1 VAKHETAEHFGATH
15 AVTPEQLAE
24 LHASL
29 TGSQGWDYTFDV
41 VGTPP
46 TIRSAWDNAR
56 RGGTVVVVGA
66 GRADAMVSFSA
77 QELFLH
83 DKRLLGSFYGG
94 ADVRRD
100 YPMLLRLWQAGK
112 LDLDGMITKRITLDE
127 INDALQ
133 ALRDGANVI
142 RQMVVC

>member
-1 VAKHETAEHFGATH
+1 
-15 AVTPEQLAE
+15 
-24 LHASL
+24 
-29 TGSQGWDYTFDV
+29 
-41 VGTPP
+41 
-46 TIRSAWDNAR
+46 
-56 RGGTVVVVGA
+56 VVGA
-66 GRADAMVSFSA
+66 GRADAMVQFSA

-112 LDLDGMITKRITLDE
+112 LDLDGMITTRITLDE
-127 INDALQ
+127 VNEALR